1 MPVKTYAPPKIVL
14 PNNKSDEQNG
24 VGNIKKDVWNLCLFV
39 FKKKIKTSKQ
49 SFNPFKDLFKSLH

>member
-24 VGNIKKDVWNLCLFV
+24 VGNIKKDV
-39 FKKKIKTSKQ
+39 
-49 SFNPFKDLFKSLH
+49 